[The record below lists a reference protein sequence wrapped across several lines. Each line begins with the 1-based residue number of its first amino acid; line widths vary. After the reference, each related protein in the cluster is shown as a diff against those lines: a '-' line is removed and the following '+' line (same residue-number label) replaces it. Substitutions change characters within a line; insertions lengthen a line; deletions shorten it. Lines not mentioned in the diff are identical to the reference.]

1 MNCFPDKPRTNV
13 YIDYETF
20 IAGSNRYDTMRL
32 VYRFDNDPS
41 VTQWW
46 TESVDN
52 EAAFSPDV
60 TEVAFA
66 LTAVEARTL
75 TATVTSYDGERTTA
89 TFTLRGAKRSSASG
103 SSCAGSLQPHLATT
117 SQGRRLD
124 APGMC
129 NSK

>member
-1 MNCFPDKPRTNV
+1 MVVNCFPDEPSTNV
-13 YIDYETF
+13 YIDYATF
-20 IAGSNRYDTMRL
+20 IASSNLYNTMRL
-32 VYRFDNDPS
+32 VYSLDNGPS

-52 EAAFSPDV
+52 EAAFSPNA

-89 TFTLRGAKRSSASG
+89 TFTLRGANDPQHPVLRVLEA
-103 SSCAGSLQPHLATT
+103 
-117 SQGRRLD
+117 
-124 APGMC
+124 C
-129 NSK
+129 NRI